1 MTLRIIYKIGGS
13 ISVVLAFV
21 GVFLPVLPTT
31 PFVLL
36 AFFLFNHSD
45 PKYRDWLVNHP
56 RLGPIV
62 QEYSSKDGIEYNA
75 KIKALI
81 VLWVS
86 ILVSVVFFISNIIT
100 QVITLLAAITVSM
113 YILTR
118 KTKKVRI

>member
-1 MTLRIIYKIGGS
+1 MGS
-13 ISVVLAFV
+13 VSVGFALV
-21 GVFLPVLPTT
+21 GAFLPVLPTT

-36 AFFLFNHSD
+36 AFFLFDHSD

-56 RLGPIV
+56 RLGQVI

-75 KIKALI
+75 KRKALV

-86 ILVSVVFFISNIIT
+86 ILVSVAFFISNVYA
-100 QVITLLAAITVSM
+100 QVVTLLAASLVTT

-118 KTKKVRI
+118 KTKKVIR